1 MPHNRYFIDETIE
14 IDKTYPL
21 LENELHHLN
30 VMRSSSGDK
39 IEVINGKGFL
49 YEGIVTNI
57 EKRSAEITII
67 KLLEKA
73 DSEPDLFL
81 AQCFPK
87 LSSLEL
93 ILEKGIELGCTR
105 FFFFPSKLSEKVVL
119 TENKKQRLEH
129 IKISSMKQCGR
140 LFIPQITFLDEMV
153 ELQEISVCMLYGD
166 ISKNSPDMLHH
177 VCSDKPY
184 LFING
189 PEKGFTENEIAV
201 MEETLF
207 AKGVSLSPNILRC
220 ETAAIAAMAVLAQK
234 L

>member
-14 IDKTYPL
+14 LDKTYNL
-21 LENELHHLN
+21 HDNELHHLN
-30 VMRSSSGDK
+30 VMRSKSGDK

-49 YEGIVTNI
+49 FEGIITSI

-67 KLLEKA
+67 KLLEEA
-73 DSEPDLFL
+73 ESEPDLFL

-87 LSSLEL
+87 LSNLEL

-105 FFFFPSKLSEKVVL
+105 FFFFPSALSEKIIL
-119 TENKKQRLEH
+119 TENKKKRLEL
-129 IKISSMKQCGR
+129 IMISSMKQSGR
-140 LFIPQITFLDEMV
+140 LFMPQITFLDEMV
-153 ELQEISVCMLYGD
+153 EMQEISVCMLYGD
-166 ISKNSPDMLHH
+166 ISKKAPDMLHH
-177 VCSDKPY
+177 VSSNKPY

-189 PEKGFTENEIAV
+189 PEKGFSENEIAV